1 MSVCHPLRAALVGAS
16 SVHTYEKKKK
26 KQLGSL
32 TYVSVRENTY
42 YMGTLQ

>member
-26 KQLGSL
+26 QLGSL

-42 YMGTLQ
+42 YIGTLQ